1 MTKRIRIFLTVI
13 ATSATLAIAA
23 GSAAAAPIQT
33 PEASEIHTLVDSP
46 EQLPLLDWDWK

>member
-23 GSAAAAPIQT
+23 GPASAAPVQT
-33 PEASEIHTLVDSP
+33 PVSSEIHTLVNSP
-46 EQLPLLDWDWK
+46 AQMSLMDWDWK